1 MRALAG
7 HKCCHLTFQIPPY
20 ILLLKLEGSEF
31 AYFLSLFEMFPASS
45 ALILP
50 TLNKTIAA

>member
-31 AYFLSLFEMFPASS
+31 AYLLSLFEMFPASS